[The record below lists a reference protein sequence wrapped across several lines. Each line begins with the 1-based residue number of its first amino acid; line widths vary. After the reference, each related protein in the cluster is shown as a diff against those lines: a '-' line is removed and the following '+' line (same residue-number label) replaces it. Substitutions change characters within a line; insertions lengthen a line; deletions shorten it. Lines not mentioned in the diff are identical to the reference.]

1 MNEIIAAVD
10 FSLSSVNSV
19 EHAITIAEKAR
30 TSVLMVWVNKHGT
43 SKGLISDKFDEQV
56 KDVELKFEELI
67 EKYKHRLTYGKIEY
81 KIRNGKVYTEI
92 AEEAKERKAMLIV
105 AGTHGSSGFEQFWI
119 GSNANKLIASAPC
132 PVITIRDNIDISR
145 NLERIILPLDH
156 TIETRQKVGIATRIA
171 HYFKATIHILCIY
184 TTNTKMDHYKVEGY
198 GDMVEKHL
206 QEYNIPYERKTVK
219 SDNPTKTTIDYAQE
233 IDANLL
239 VIMTEQVFSTK
250 NLWLGTYA
258 QQMVNQSLIPVL
270 SVRAQSIYDYQTK

>member
-10 FSLSSVNSV
+10 FSESSVNSV

-30 TSVLMVWVNKHGT
+30 TGVVMVWVNKHGT
-43 SKGLISDKFDEQV
+43 SKALISDKFNEQIIE
-56 KDVELKFEELI
+56 VESKFLELI
-67 EKYKHRLTYGKIEY
+67 DKYRSRLNYGKIEY
-81 KIRNGKVYTEI
+81 KIRNGKVYDEI
-92 AEEAKERKAMLIV
+92 AEEARERKAMLII

-119 GSNANKLIASAPC
+119 GSNANKLVATAPC
-132 PVITIRDNIDISR
+132 PVITIREGININR

-156 TIETRQKVGIATRIA
+156 TIETRQKVGIATRMA

-198 GDMVEKHL
+198 GDMVEKHFK
-206 QEYNIPYERKTVK
+206 EYDIKYERETVK
-219 SDNPTKTTIDYAQE
+219 SDNPTKTTIDYAKK

-239 VIMTEQVFSTK
+239 IIMTEQVFSTK

-258 QQMVNQSLIPVL
+258 QQMVNQSIIPVL
-270 SVRAQSIYDYQTK
+270 SVRSQSIYDYQTK

>member
-10 FSLSSVNSV
+10 FSLSSVNSI

-43 SKGLISDKFDEQV
+43 SKSLISDKFDEQ
-56 KDVELKFEELI
+56 KKEVEAKFAELI
-67 EKYKHRLTYGKIEY
+67 EKYEDRLTYGKIDFV
-81 KIRNGKVYTEI
+81 IRNGKVYDEI
-92 AEEAKERKAMLIV
+92 ADEAKNRKAMMIV

-119 GSNANKLIASAPC
+119 GSNANKLIATAPC
-132 PVITIRDNIDISR
+132 PVITIREGINIKRD
-145 NLERIILPLDH
+145 LERIILPLDH
-156 TIETRQKVGIATRIA
+156 TIETRQKVGIATRMA
-171 HYFKATIHILCIY
+171 HYFKAEIHILCIY
-184 TTNTKMDHYKVEGY
+184 TTSGKMDHYKVDGY

-206 QEYNIPYERKTVK
+206 EEYNIPFKRETLR
-219 SDNPTKTTIDYAQE
+219 SDNPTKTTIEYAKK

-239 VIMTEQVFSTK
+239 VIMTEQVFNTK

-270 SVRAQSIYDYQTK
+270 SVRSKSIYDHQTK